1 MCAVLS
7 SLVSYRGAMFF
18 VVSRMY
24 VVPCV
29 FLFVRATH
37 TPDTHRATVIHTSLA
52 PRGGTGSGQTGDGER
67 ELSERHHRTPICDY
81 RPILATAV
89 VLLRGD
95 ELEMRLKKCL
105 TTLYLVLD
113 IRGKL

>member
-7 SLVSYRGAMFF
+7 SLVSSYRGAMFF

-52 PRGGTGSGQTGDGER
+52 PRGGTGSGQTGDGETR
-67 ELSERHHRTPICDY
+67 ELSETPD
-81 RPILATAV
+81 TTD
-89 VLLRGD
+89 LRLPSD
-95 ELEMRLKKCL
+95 SRDCRRV
-105 TTLYLVLD
+105 T
-113 IRGKL
+113 